1 MKIAIGIFFLLAG
14 VGLGYVSLRLAG
26 LFGQLT
32 VMVGDVDREV
42 VPILNRL
49 QTTVDEVNS
58 ELGKIDEITG
68 SVVIVTGSLEN
79 TTAAVYERHQ
89 RSYQGRRLGVG
100 RLEPSLL
107 DLRRRQAKGVLM
119 GKFVVG
125 LTVLAGAA
133 LGTAAALAY
142 RISQE
147 TGKSFT
153 EALNEVPAEAE
164 RYWEE
169 FRQRGMEAI
178 SAGREAAQQ
187 KQSDIEQ
194 QLRG

>member
-1 MKIAIGIFFLLAG
+1 M
-14 VGLGYVSLRLAG
+14 
-26 LFGQLT
+26 
-32 VMVGDVDREV
+32 
-42 VPILNRL
+42 
-49 QTTVDEVNS
+49 
-58 ELGKIDEITG
+58 
-68 SVVIVTGSLEN
+68 
-79 TTAAVYERHQ
+79 
-89 RSYQGRRLGVG
+89 
-100 RLEPSLL
+100 
-107 DLRRRQAKGVLM
+107 AK
-119 GKFVVG
+119 FIVG

-153 EALNEVPAEAE
+153 DALNEVPAEAE

-169 FRQRGMEAI
+169 FRQRGMEAV

-187 KQSDIEQ
+187 KQHDIEQ

>member
-1 MKIAIGIFFLLAG
+1 M
-14 VGLGYVSLRLAG
+14 
-26 LFGQLT
+26 
-32 VMVGDVDREV
+32 
-42 VPILNRL
+42 
-49 QTTVDEVNS
+49 
-58 ELGKIDEITG
+58 
-68 SVVIVTGSLEN
+68 
-79 TTAAVYERHQ
+79 
-89 RSYQGRRLGVG
+89 GR
-100 RLEPSLL
+100 
-107 DLRRRQAKGVLM
+107 
-119 GKFVVG
+119 FVVG